1 MKKFV
6 ALLLTLV
13 LTFSLA
19 ACGAEGGVKDDEAAG
34 PGSFKIGTLD
44 TGSADATTAPLLNQ
58 LKLTVETLG
67 CELVTATSTGM
78 SAEETLVALQN
89 LIAAGCDAIL
99 VPAAMISPAKV
110 AEICDPE
117 GVYWGTYFYKFE
129 EGTEDYEAA
138 MNSEYFVGTTYED
151 DVDSAYW
158 ATSVLGKLGC
168 KNLCMI
174 GLPTGGTTANMRDE
188 GIAKACE
195 EYGMTVLAE
204 ERDFTLTFTAAGGAT
219 IAERFLTAY
228 PECDGIIIAGMTQ
241 YCLPGIVQTL
251 EQTGNIN
258 KIKVA
263 GIDFNEFQFDY
274 MEQGALHGIV
284 GGHFA
289 GPTYTAIHT
298 VIKIDILPL
307 EADALATPQA
317 SCDKQLQNTAKV
329 KIQCVQLFK
338 ESPCILFGQC
348 IHRPS
353 THFWSVH
360 LFHGVLLNQVLLF
373 GIAKNKGENIVMVL
387 DGFFGEGL
395 AVLRPILIAKPC
407 QILRD
412 LNA

>member
-58 LKLTVETLG
+58 LKLTVEALG

-204 ERDFTLTFTAAGGAT
+204 ERDFTLTFTLLGA
-219 IAERFLTAY
+219 
-228 PECDGIIIAGMTQ
+228 
-241 YCLPGIVQTL
+241 
-251 EQTGNIN
+251 
-258 KIKVA
+258 
-263 GIDFNEFQFDY
+263 IDLKYFSN
-274 MEQGALHGIV
+274 
-284 GGHFA
+284 
-289 GPTYTAIHT
+289 
-298 VIKIDILPL
+298 
-307 EADALATPQA
+307 
-317 SCDKQLQNTAKV
+317 S
-329 KIQCVQLFK
+329 
-338 ESPCILFGQC
+338 
-348 IHRPS
+348 
-353 THFWSVH
+353 
-360 LFHGVLLNQVLLF
+360 LL
-373 GIAKNKGENIVMVL
+373 
-387 DGFFGEGL
+387 
-395 AVLRPILIAKPC
+395 
-407 QILRD
+407 ILR
-412 LNA
+412 

>member
-58 LKLTVETLG
+58 LKLTVEALG

-129 EGTEDYEAA
+129 EGTEDYEVA

-158 ATSVLGKLGC
+158 ATSVLGARIC
-168 KNLCMI
+168 
-174 GLPTGGTTANMRDE
+174 A
-188 GIAKACE
+188 
-195 EYGMTVLAE
+195 
-204 ERDFTLTFTAAGGAT
+204 
-219 IAERFLTAY
+219 
-228 PECDGIIIAGMTQ
+228 
-241 YCLPGIVQTL
+241 
-251 EQTGNIN
+251 
-258 KIKVA
+258 
-263 GIDFNEFQFDY
+263 
-274 MEQGALHGIV
+274 
-284 GGHFA
+284 
-289 GPTYTAIHT
+289 
-298 VIKIDILPL
+298 
-307 EADALATPQA
+307 
-317 SCDKQLQNTAKV
+317 
-329 KIQCVQLFK
+329 
-338 ESPCILFGQC
+338 
-348 IHRPS
+348 
-353 THFWSVH
+353 
-360 LFHGVLLNQVLLF
+360 
-373 GIAKNKGENIVMVL
+373 
-387 DGFFGEGL
+387 
-395 AVLRPILIAKPC
+395 
-407 QILRD
+407 
-412 LNA
+412 

>member
-89 LIAAGCDAIL
+89 LIAAGCDAVL

-117 GVYWGTYFYKFE
+117 GVYWGTYSYKFE

-289 GPTYTAIHT
+289 GPTYTAIQM
-298 VIKIDILPL
+298 INILNGTPL
-307 EADALATPQA
+307 TEE
-317 SCDKQLQNTAKV
+317 KVQLQDMFIKLGSNEEAQTYANY
-329 KIQCVQLFK
+329 IK
-338 ESPCILFGQC
+338 EVGYLYSEEEIKNCL
-348 IHRPS
+348 
-353 THFWSVH
+353 
-360 LFHGVLLNQVLLF
+360 VLNNPDFTFEDLKAIADSYSLQDLLDRN
-373 GIAKNKGENIVMVL
+373 GK
-387 DGFFGEGL
+387 
-395 AVLRPILIAKPC
+395 
-407 QILRD
+407 
-412 LNA
+412 

>member
-1 MKKFV
+1 MYKRQ
-6 ALLLTLV
+6 
-13 LTFSLA
+13 
-19 ACGAEGGVKDDEAAG
+19 VKDDEAAG

-58 LKLTVETLG
+58 LKLTVEALG

-204 ERDFTLTFTAAGGAT
+204 
-219 IAERFLTAY
+219 
-228 PECDGIIIAGMTQ
+228 
-241 YCLPGIVQTL
+241 
-251 EQTGNIN
+251 
-258 KIKVA
+258 
-263 GIDFNEFQFDY
+263 
-274 MEQGALHGIV
+274 
-284 GGHFA
+284 
-289 GPTYTAIHT
+289 
-298 VIKIDILPL
+298 
-307 EADALATPQA
+307 
-317 SCDKQLQNTAKV
+317 
-329 KIQCVQLFK
+329 
-338 ESPCILFGQC
+338 
-348 IHRPS
+348 
-353 THFWSVH
+353 
-360 LFHGVLLNQVLLF
+360 
-373 GIAKNKGENIVMVL
+373 
-387 DGFFGEGL
+387 
-395 AVLRPILIAKPC
+395 
-407 QILRD
+407 
-412 LNA
+412 